1 MKLKSREVCKSS
13 CGGEYRERSVQWSPG
28 CIGFIVLEVVA
39 ACPSLF
45 SVVILLWPAQLDS
58 VVLGLVHGR
67 LVECTTDTV
76 HERSTM
82 IVEAASLQSRVH
94 SLADEN
100 IDTLAKDWGQNMD
113 FRLDDVHPDSLET
126 GSRIERLR
134 KGSRWGL
141 GSVPFDYHDDD
152 DELCSG

>member
-1 MKLKSREVCKSS
+1 
-13 CGGEYRERSVQWSPG
+13 
-28 CIGFIVLEVVA
+28 
-39 ACPSLF
+39 
-45 SVVILLWPAQLDS
+45 
-58 VVLGLVHGR
+58 
-67 LVECTTDTV
+67 
-76 HERSTM
+76 M
-82 IVEAASLQSRVH
+82 IIKAASLQSRVH

-134 KGSRWGL
+134 KGSRWGF

-152 DELCSG
+152 DELCSGWIEKFAQDGKGPQDSAERTYRRERRPMQAAHRHDAQDIRPMLLAESYWRRRSP